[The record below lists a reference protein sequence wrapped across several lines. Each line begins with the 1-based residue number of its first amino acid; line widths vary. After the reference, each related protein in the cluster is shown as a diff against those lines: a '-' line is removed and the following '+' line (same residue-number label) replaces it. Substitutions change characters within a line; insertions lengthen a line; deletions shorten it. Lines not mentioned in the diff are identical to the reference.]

1 MVLLTQGGARF
12 PRICVALILAF
23 AAQWA
28 SADSFN
34 YISPA
39 DLKKELEAGA
49 KPMLVDI
56 QVEKEYAKHHLPNTL
71 ATYAYPAK
79 SDAERARIKPFVER
93 ILASNKEVV
102 IVCPGGG
109 AGAENAYSYL
119 KEQGVPEKRMR
130 ILEKGQNGWPYPEML
145 EKTK

>member
-1 MVLLTQGGARF
+1 MVSLTQGGTGF
-12 PRICVALILAF
+12 LRICAALILAF

-28 SADSFN
+28 SADTDSFN

-49 KPMLVDI
+49 RPMLVDI

-109 AGAENAYSYL
+109 GRR
-119 KEQGVPEKRMR
+119 GKR
-130 ILEKGQNGWPYPEML
+130 L
-145 EKTK
+145 